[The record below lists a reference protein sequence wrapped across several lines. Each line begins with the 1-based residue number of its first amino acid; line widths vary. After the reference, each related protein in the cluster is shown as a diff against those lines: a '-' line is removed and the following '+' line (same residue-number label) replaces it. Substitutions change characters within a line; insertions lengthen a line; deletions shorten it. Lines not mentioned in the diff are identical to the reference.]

1 MKILKKRDIKKVAF
15 NYPSDIGLD
24 DFLKIYKKCTTE
36 PFKDEKLRYY
46 INRRPVKIS
55 PLSSG
60 DIDKYGCSLINNR
73 RYSLFTPIWLRFWKD
88 GFSGGVNLIPT
99 PPYFKK
105 N

>member
-36 PFKDEKLRYY
+36 PFKDEKVRYY

-88 GFSGGVNLIPT
+88 GFLEG
-99 PPYFKK
+99 
-105 N
+105 